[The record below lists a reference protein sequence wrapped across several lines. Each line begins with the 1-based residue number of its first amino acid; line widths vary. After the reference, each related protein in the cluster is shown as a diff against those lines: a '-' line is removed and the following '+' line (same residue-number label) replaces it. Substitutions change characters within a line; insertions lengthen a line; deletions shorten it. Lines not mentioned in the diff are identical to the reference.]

1 MKLSVFGI
9 GYVGS
14 VVAGCMA
21 KSGHEV
27 IAVDINPTKVALVNN
42 GCSPIKE
49 AGLDALIADAVT
61 QRRLRATTSAAES
74 IAETEMSFVCV
85 GTPSLA
91 GGKLDLGHVIGVAEQ
106 IGAALHGRKGKHSVV
121 VRSTILPGGM
131 EKFVIPTLERASRM
145 KAGVDFGIAYLP
157 EFLREGQGVA
167 DFEEPETV
175 VIGKF
180 DAVTANAVRDIHGNN
195 CGKLFVV
202 DISTAEAMKYACNA
216 WHACKV
222 AFANEVGSVCNAHG
236 VDAREV
242 MDIFC
247 SDRRLNISAAYLQ
260 PGFAFGGPCL
270 PKDLRALRYH
280 GYAADVETP
289 LLDGILAANE
299 KHIAR
304 AFQMIAS
311 QDVRR
316 VSMFGVTFKPTTD
329 DLRDSPLVELVE
341 LAERLIGKG
350 YDVKIYDSNIR
361 YSELIGANRQFAIA
375 KLPHIASLL
384 ADDAVAAADHAELVI
399 FGHSDVYVPGIAQSL
414 RDDQIIVDLSGCSRA
429 VQAHRNYHGICW

>member
-21 KSGHEV
+21 KAGHEV
-27 IAVDINPTKVALVNN
+27 VAVDINPGKVAMVNK
-42 GCSPIKE
+42 GGSPIRE
-49 AGLDALIADAVT
+49 AGLDELIAEAVA
-61 QRRLRATTSAAES
+61 QGRLRATTSAAEA
-74 IAETEMSFVCV
+74 IAETDISFVCV

-106 IGAALHGRKGKHSVV
+106 IGAALRDRKGKHSIVI
-121 VRSTILPGGM
+121 RSTILPGGT
-131 EKFVIPTLERASRM
+131 EKFVIPTLERASRL
-145 KAGVDFGIAYLP
+145 KAGVDFGVAYLP

-167 DFEEPETV
+167 DFEEPEIL
-175 VIGKF
+175 VIGRL
-180 DAVTANAVRDIHGNN
+180 DEETANAVRDLHGNH
-195 CGKLFVV
+195 CGKVSVV
-202 DISTAEAMKYACNA
+202 DIGTAEAIKYAGNA

-222 AFANEVGSVCNAHG
+222 AFANEVGAVCHAHG
-236 VDAREV
+236 VDARAV
-242 MDIFC
+242 MDVFC
-247 SDRRLNISAAYLQ
+247 ADERLNISEAYLR

-270 PKDLRALRYH
+270 PKDLRALRHH
-280 GYAADVETP
+280 GHAADVETP
-289 LLDGILAANE
+289 LFDGILAANE

-316 VSMFGVTFKPTTD
+316 VSLFGVTFKPTTD
-329 DLRDSPLVELVE
+329 DLRDSPLVEL
-341 LAERLIGKG
+341 AERLIGKG
-350 YDVKIYDSNIR
+350 YDVKIYDPNIR

-384 ADDAVAAADHAELVI
+384 ADDAMAVADHAELVV
-399 FGHSDVYVPGIAQSL
+399 FGHSDAHVPGIAQSL
-414 RDDQIIVDLSGCSRA
+414 RDDQIILDLSGCSPA
-429 VQAHRNYHGICW
+429 VQAHRNYHGVCW

>member
-21 KSGHEV
+21 KRGHEV
-27 IAVDINPTKVALVNN
+27 IAVDVNPSKVAVVNS

-49 AGLDALIADAVT
+49 PGLDERIAVAVA
-61 QRRLRATTSAAES
+61 QGRLRATTSASEA
-74 IAETEMSFVCV
+74 IAETDMSFVCV

-106 IGAALHGRKGKHSVV
+106 IGAALRERKNGKHSVV

-131 EKFVIPTLERASRM
+131 EKFVIPTLERAAGK
-145 KAGVDFGIAYLP
+145 KAGVDFGVGYLP
-157 EFLREGQGVA
+157 EFLREGQGVG

-175 VIGKF
+175 VIGKL
-180 DAVTANAVRDIHGNN
+180 DEATAQTVRDLNGNN
-195 CGKLFVV
+195 CGKVFIV
-202 DISTAEAMKYACNA
+202 DIGAAEAIKYACNA

-222 AFANEVGSVCNAHG
+222 AFANEVGSVCSAHG
-236 VDAREV
+236 VDGREV

-247 SDRRLNISAAYLQ
+247 ADERLNISKAYLR

-270 PKDLRALRYH
+270 PKDLRALRHH
-280 GYAADVETP
+280 GQAADVETP

-311 QDVRR
+311 QNVRR

-329 DLRDSPLVELVE
+329 DLRDSPLVEL
-341 LAERLIGKG
+341 AERLIGKG
-350 YDVKIYDSNIR
+350 YDVKIYDPNIR
-361 YSELIGANRQFAIA
+361 YNELVGANRQFAIA

-384 ADDAVAAADHAELVI
+384 ENDAAEVAEHAEVVV
-399 FGHSDVYVPGIAQSL
+399 FGHSDKHVPGIAESL
-414 RDDQIIVDLSGCSRA
+414 RDDQIILDLSGCTPA

>member
-21 KSGHEV
+21 RRGHDV
-27 IAVDINPTKVALVNN
+27 IAVDVNPGKVEVVNG

-49 AGLDALIADAVT
+49 AGLDELIADAVAKG
-61 QRRLRATTSAAES
+61 RLRATTSAVEA
-74 IAETEMSFVCV
+74 IAATDMSFVCV
-85 GTPSLA
+85 GTPSLP
-91 GGKLDLGHVIGVAEQ
+91 GGKLDLGHVIGVVEQ
-106 IGAALHGRKGKHSVV
+106 IGAALRNRKNGKHSVV

-131 EKFVIPTLERASRM
+131 EKFVIPALERAAGG
-145 KAGVDFGIAYLP
+145 KAGAAFGVGYLP
-157 EFLREGQGVA
+157 EFLREGQGVG

-175 VIGKF
+175 VIGRL
-180 DAVTANAVRDIHGNN
+180 DAATADTVRDLHGNN
-195 CGKLFVV
+195 CGKIFIV
-202 DISTAEAMKYACNA
+202 DIGTAEAIKYACNA

-222 AFANEVGSVCNAHG
+222 AFANEIGAVCSAHD
-236 VDAREV
+236 VDGREV

-247 SDRRLNISAAYLQ
+247 SDTRLNISKTYLR

-270 PKDLRALRYH
+270 PKDLRALRHH
-280 GYAADVETP
+280 GQAADVETP

-304 AFQMIAS
+304 AFQMIAA
-311 QDVRR
+311 QDMRR
-316 VSMFGVTFKPTTD
+316 VGLFGVTFKPTTD
-329 DLRDSPLVELVE
+329 DLRESPLVE

-350 YDVKIYDSNIR
+350 YDLKIYDPNIR
-361 YSELIGANRQFAIA
+361 YNELVGANRQFAIA

-384 ADDAVAAADHAELVI
+384 DDDAEQVAEHAEIIV
-399 FGHSDVYVPGIAQSL
+399 FGHSDKNLPGIAGSL
-414 RDDQIIVDLSGCSRA
+414 RDDQIIVDLSGCSPA
-429 VQAHRNYHGICW
+429 VQAHRGYRGICW

>member
-21 KSGHEV
+21 KSGHDV
-27 IAVDINPTKVALVNN
+27 TAVDVNPSKVAVVNR

-49 AGLDALIADAVT
+49 AGLDELIADAVG
-61 QRRLRATTSAAES
+61 QGRLRATLSAAEA
-74 IAETEMSFVCV
+74 IAASEISFVCV

-91 GGKLDLGHVIGVAEQ
+91 DGKLDLGHVIGVAEQ
-106 IGAALHGRKGKHSVV
+106 IGAGLRGRKGGKHSVV

-131 EKFVIPTLERASRM
+131 EKFVIPALERAAGM
-145 KAGVDFGIAYLP
+145 KAGVDFGVAYLP
-157 EFLREGQGVA
+157 EFLREGQGIA

-175 VIGKF
+175 VIGQL
-180 DAVTANAVRDIHGNN
+180 DEATANTVRELHGNRG
-195 CGKLFVV
+195 GKIFVT
-202 DISTAEAMKYACNA
+202 DIGTAEAIKYAANA

-222 AFANEVGSVCNAHG
+222 AFANEVGSVCNAYS

-247 SDRRLNISAAYLQ
+247 ADTRLNISEAYLR

-270 PKDLRALRYH
+270 PKDLRALRHH
-280 GYAADVETP
+280 GRAADVETP

-299 KHIAR
+299 KHITR
-304 AFQMIAS
+304 AFQMIAA

-316 VSMFGVTFKPTTD
+316 ISLFGVTFKPATD
-329 DLRDSPLVELVE
+329 DLRDSPLVE

-350 YDVKIYDSNIR
+350 YDVKIYDPNIR
-361 YSELIGANRQFAIA
+361 YNELVGANRQFAIA

-384 ADDAVAAADHAELVI
+384 GDDAAEVADHAELVV
-399 FGHSDVYVPGIAQSL
+399 FGHSDTHVPGIAQAL
-414 RDDQIIVDLSGCSRA
+414 RDDQIIVDLSGCSPA

>member
-27 IAVDINPTKVALVNN
+27 VAVDINPGKVAVVNK
-42 GCSPIKE
+42 GASPIKE
-49 AGLDALIADAVT
+49 AGLDELIAGAVT
-61 QRRLRATTSAAES
+61 QGRLRATTSAAEA
-74 IAETEMSFVCV
+74 IAATEMSFVCV

-106 IGAALHGRKGKHSVV
+106 IGAALRGRKGGKHNVV

-131 EKFVIPTLERASRM
+131 EKFVIPTLERTSGL
-145 KAGVDFGIAYLP
+145 KAGIDFGVAYLP

-175 VIGKF
+175 VIGKL
-180 DAVTANAVRDIHGNN
+180 DEGTANAVRDLHGNN

-202 DISTAEAMKYACNA
+202 DIGTAEAIKYACNA

-247 SDRRLNISAAYLQ
+247 SDERLNISEAYLR

-270 PKDLRALRYH
+270 PKDLRALRHH
-280 GYAADVETP
+280 GLVADVETP

-316 VSMFGVTFKPTTD
+316 ISMFGVTFKPTTD
-329 DLRDSPLVELVE
+329 DLRDSPLVEL
-341 LAERLIGKG
+341 AERLIGKG
-350 YDVKIYDSNIR
+350 YDVKIYDPNIR
-361 YSELIGANRQFAIA
+361 YNELVGANRQFAIT

-384 ADDAVAAADHAELVI
+384 ADDAAAVADHAELVV
-399 FGHSDVYVPGIAQSL
+399 FGHSDTHVPGIAQSL
-414 RDDQIIVDLSGCSRA
+414 RDDQIIVDLSGCSPA